1 MVPSFLW
8 SSTPLLKQ
16 LDLSSNPIRI
26 INRDSFAGLTKL
38 QELSLQPLP
47 VLETIDPDSFHSLFF
62 LTQLRMQL
70 WPGPHLS
77 QLLSGLRGLRRLNV
91 EIRGPVLSSHLNYIA
106 TLETAPKLKEI
117 EISGKP
123 ISWLHV
129 LLQVKNLDSSNGL
142 SASGMFIINPPWK
155 LKDSLEETMP
165 ILTDALAQDDG
176 AQFIIE
182 SYIP

>member
-117 EISGKP
+117 EISGSQLKSIHTDVFLNSGIHTSP
-123 ISWLHV
+123 ECTIILK
-129 LLQVKNLDSSNGL
+129 VKYPLKL
-142 SASGMFIINPPWK
+142 TFFSAIHRSPNF
-155 LKDSLEETMP
+155 
-165 ILTDALAQDDG
+165 
-176 AQFIIE
+176 FF
-182 SYIP
+182 